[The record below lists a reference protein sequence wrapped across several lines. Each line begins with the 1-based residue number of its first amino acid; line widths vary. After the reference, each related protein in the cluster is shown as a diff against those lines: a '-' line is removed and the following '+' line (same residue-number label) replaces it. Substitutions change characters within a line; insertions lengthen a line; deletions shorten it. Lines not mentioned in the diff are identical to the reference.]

1 MAPTINEQL
10 QSQLQEATR
19 KAEIASQQASFLD
32 GVAFGLREA
41 LEVAPPD
48 AVELRAALVTYLA
61 ETLPERAHHYEAN
74 PQETPTVDDALHEV
88 GYDLRNILE
97 AYDARSADGVVK
109 DLSPDG
115 VDRLFARENLRPPLA
130 EFYAEVRGHI
140 EACRNELGYLK
151 SLPGDDRVRL
161 GRVIRAAS
169 CRETFERVARR
180 LAEILGTT
188 YRPEDGDDDAA
199 GE

>member
-10 QSQLQEATR
+10 RSKLKEATQ
-19 KAEIASQQASFLD
+19 KAEIASQRVSFLD

-48 AVELRAALVTYLA
+48 ATELRAALATYLA
-61 ETLPERAHHYEAN
+61 ETLPERAHHYEDN
-74 PQETPTVDDALHEV
+74 PYETPTVDAALHDV

-97 AYDARSADGVVK
+97 AYDARSADEATK
-109 DLSPDG
+109 DRSPDG

-130 EFYAEVRGHI
+130 EFYAEVRDHI
-140 EACRNELGYLK
+140 EACRNEYGYLK
-151 SLPGDDRVRL
+151 ALPDSDRDRL
-161 GRVIRAAS
+161 GRIIRVTS
-169 CRETFERVARR
+169 CQDTFERVARR
-180 LAEILGTT
+180 LAEILGAP
-188 YRPEDGDDDAA
+188 YRPKGGVDDAA

>member
-1 MAPTINEQL
+1 MAPTINDQL
-10 QSQLQEATR
+10 QSKLQEATR

-48 AVELRAALVTYLA
+48 ATELRAALATYLA
-61 ETLPERAHHYEAN
+61 ETLPERAHHYEDN
-74 PQETPTVDDALHEV
+74 PQETPTVDAALHDV

-97 AYDARSADGVVK
+97 AYDARSADEATK
-109 DLSPDG
+109 DRSPDG
-115 VDRLFARENLRPPLA
+115 VDRLFARENLRPALA

-140 EACRNELGYLK
+140 ENCRNEYGYLK
-151 SLPGDDRVRL
+151 ALPHSNRDRL
-161 GRVIRAAS
+161 GRIIRVTS
-169 CRETFERVARR
+169 CQDTFERVARR

-188 YRPEDGDDDAA
+188 YRPEGADDAA